1 MNRNQLAQLISERG
15 LRPTQQR
22 IEVYRYLLQHPVH
35 PTAETIFQ
43 SMRAQFPTFSRTTI
57 YNSLHALADAGL
69 IRTVTIDAQEQRFD
83 ANAQD
88 HAHFKCAACGRI
100 YDFGMDEQAI
110 RRICPPGFAVTVSD
124 VYLTGRC
131 PACAEAEEEKP
142 A

>member
-22 IEVYRYLLQHPVH
+22 IEVYLYLQQHPVH

-43 SMRAQFPTFSRTTI
+43 SMRTRFPTFSRTTI

-88 HAHFKCAACGRI
+88 HAHFKCMVCGRI
-100 YDFGMDEQAI
+100 YDFSLDKQAI
-110 RRICPPGFAVTVSD
+110 RSICPSDFTVAGSD
-124 VYLTGRC
+124 VYFTGRC
-131 PACAEAEEEKP
+131 PDCVEEEKP
-142 A
+142 T